1 MSEPNECRCAASR
14 SASPWIL
21 RWLERLPPGATVLDF
36 AAGSG
41 RHALAACERGL
52 RVVAIDR
59 DEQALA
65 RLHDATCMATRA
77 TTGATTGPAGR
88 ADDVAGLGSIALRVA
103 DLEAGPWPFEA
114 HERFDAVVVANY
126 LFRPRFAL
134 LAALVA
140 PNGLLVYETFAQGN
154 ERYGRPSNP
163 AFLLAPEELCVRAR
177 RAGLTVIGYEA
188 GIVQRPAPAAI
199 QRVCAVR
206 TRDAEALATLG

>member
-1 MSEPNECRCAASR
+1 VSETNVRSCAATAG
-14 SASPWIL
+14 ASPWIL
-21 RWLERLPPGATVLDF
+21 RWLEPLPRAATVLDF

-41 RHALAACERGL
+41 RHVRAAAARGL
-52 RVVAIDR
+52 HVVAIDR
-59 DEQALA
+59 DEEALA
-65 RLHDATCMATRA
+65 RLRDTVRTSASEDDDCARA
-77 TTGATTGPAGR
+77 GT
-88 ADDVAGLGSIALRVA
+88 IALRVA
-103 DLEAGPWPFEA
+103 DLEAGPWPFAA
-114 HERFDAVVVANY
+114 HERFDAVVVTNY

-140 PNGLLVYETFAQGN
+140 PGGRLVYETFAQGN

-163 AFLLAPEELCVRAR
+163 AFLLAPGELWVRAR

-206 TRDAEALATLG
+206 ARDAEAPATLG

>member
-1 MSEPNECRCAASR
+1 MSETNAGPCVASAG
-14 SASPWIL
+14 ASPWIL
-21 RWLERLPPGATVLDF
+21 RWLEPLPPGATVLDF

-41 RHALAACERGL
+41 RHARAAAERGL
-52 RVVAIDR
+52 HVVAIDR

-65 RLHDATCMATRA
+65 RLRDAIHA
-77 TTGATTGPAGR
+77 GAGEDDRVYSAQAGTI
-88 ADDVAGLGSIALRVA
+88 GLRVA
-103 DLEAGPWPFEA
+103 DLEAGPWPFAA

-140 PNGLLVYETFAQGN
+140 PGGRLVYETFAQGN